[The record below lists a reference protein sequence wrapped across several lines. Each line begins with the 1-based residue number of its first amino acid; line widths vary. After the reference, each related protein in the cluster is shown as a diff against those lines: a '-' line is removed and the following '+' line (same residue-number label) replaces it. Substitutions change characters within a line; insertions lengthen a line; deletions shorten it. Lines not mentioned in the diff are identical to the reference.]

1 MVREA
6 MDICLRVLK
15 EGTKEGS
22 TATVSGTVY

>member
-6 MDICLRVLK
+6 MNICLRVLK